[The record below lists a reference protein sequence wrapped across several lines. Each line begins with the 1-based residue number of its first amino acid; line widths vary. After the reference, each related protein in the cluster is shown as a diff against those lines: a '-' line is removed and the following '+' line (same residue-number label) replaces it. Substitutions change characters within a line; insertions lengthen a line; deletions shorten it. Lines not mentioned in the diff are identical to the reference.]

1 MQRFEK
7 EMRTALA
14 EQEQAFSHLS
24 DSLKIRNSILNRNL
38 SRLIREIGQD
48 ETERMEERHMRVA
61 ELRETAF
68 DAAYRRQVSC
78 VRCCCMQ

>member
-1 MQRFEK
+1 MRRFEE

-48 ETERMEERHMRVA
+48 ETERMEKGTCGWRN
-61 ELRETAF
+61 
-68 DAAYRRQVSC
+68 
-78 VRCCCMQ
+78 